1 MFSQLMIGL
10 LVVTFSKLKM
20 GGHVKKV
27 SNFLY
32 SDARVLLCQRDQ
44 IGQFFKILANEVQI
58 FGHFLSY
65 YEGRHF

>member
-10 LVVTFSKLKM
+10 LIVTFSKLKI

-32 SDARVLLCQRDQ
+32 SDARVLWCQRDQ
-44 IGQFFKILANEVQI
+44 IGQFLKVLAKVVQI
-58 FGHFLSY
+58 FGTF
-65 YEGRHF
+65 